1 LRADTFAAPGAVL
14 VLTAVGAFAFRETRE
29 RLVEGPVETGATAES
44 PGTALFAII
53 SAQTTFRLAFVKRGD
68 AECKC
73 RSIIARFHPSCP

>member
-1 LRADTFAAPGAVL
+1 
-14 VLTAVGAFAFRETRE
+14 VGAFAFRETRE

-68 AECKC
+68 AECEYHLREPATF
-73 RSIIARFHPSCP
+73 RSGGAAQQ